1 MHGYMVIA
9 KRQNPSLSRMGSPDI
24 WTVPLVP
31 MTGVSGLAAMAAREI
46 RGQCSPDR
54 LIEWEQEPGESD
66 TAGTC
71 KIEKQ

>member
-31 MTGVSGLAAMAAREI
+31 MTGVSGLAAMAAREV
-46 RGQCSPDR
+46 RGNAVR
-54 LIEWEQEPGESD
+54 
-66 TAGTC
+66 TV
-71 KIEKQ
+71 